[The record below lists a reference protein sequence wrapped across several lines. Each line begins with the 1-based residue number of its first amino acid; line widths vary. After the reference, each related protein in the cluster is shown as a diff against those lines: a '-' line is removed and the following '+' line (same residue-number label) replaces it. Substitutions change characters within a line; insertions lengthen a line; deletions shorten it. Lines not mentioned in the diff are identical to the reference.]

1 MSTASITT
9 SLGTPIESA
18 LLGNAK
24 SAMFAAVEI
33 HNKPI
38 FLYRYEV
45 CTLLAVN
52 AWELALKAYI
62 AKEVKSVKLIK
73 KDGTAKPFLEC
84 VACASSE
91 IGTAFDAIRYNL
103 EILYEYRNK
112 IAHFYAEDMG
122 VIVLG
127 LLKAS
132 VLFFVEFIEEHFG
145 VKLYEEA
152 NLILLPIGFTKPVS
166 PLDFISNQSSVKHC
180 SAEVKSFLQR
190 IKKSSEALQSQGIDE
205 SVIVNYSIA
214 LLNESRIKN
223 ADLTA
228 AINNALPQGDVIA
241 VHNVISAAQLT
252 NEPSAKLV
260 RLSEESV
267 FSNIFTETYADV
279 LRTAR
284 ERFVNFLQNTRFNQ
298 IMCELKKNPSIKKT
312 RLLNPKNP
320 NGGGKDFYHKRIYDE
335 LAKHYT
341 PNRVPAVPATTRAQ
355 ITH

>member
-1 MSTASITT
+1 MSTASVTT
-9 SLGTPIESA
+9 SPGISIEAA

-24 SAMFAAVEI
+24 HAMFAAVEV

-38 FLYRYEV
+38 FPYRYEV

-62 AKEVKSVKLIK
+62 VKEVKSVKLIK
-73 KDGTAKPFLEC
+73 KDGTAKPFSEC
-84 VACASSE
+84 LACASSE
-91 IGTAFDAIRYNL
+91 IGKSFDPIRYNL

-112 IAHFYAEDMG
+112 TAHFYAEDMG

-132 VLFFVEFIEEHFG
+132 VLFFAEFIEEHFG
-145 VKLYEEA
+145 VKLYEQA
-152 NLILLPIGFTKPVS
+152 NLMLLPIGFTRPVS
-166 PLDFISNQSSVKHC
+166 PLDFISNQSAAKHC

-190 IKKSSEALQSQGIDE
+190 IRKSSEALQSQGIDE

-267 FSNIFTETYADV
+267 FSSIFTETYADV

-284 ERFVNFLQNTRFNQ
+284 ERFVDFLQNARFNQ
-298 IMCELKKNPSIKKT
+298 IMTELKKNPSIKKT

-341 PNRVPAVPATTRAQ
+341 PNRVPAMPATTKAQ

>member
-1 MSTASITT
+1 MSTVSATT
-9 SLGTPIESA
+9 SASATIDAA

-38 FLYRYEV
+38 FPFRYEV

-52 AWELALKAYI
+52 AWELSLKAYI
-62 AKEVKSVKLIK
+62 AKKVRSVNLLKR
-73 KDGTAKPFLEC
+73 DGTAKPFPEC
-84 VACASSE
+84 IACVSSE
-91 IGTAFDAIRYNL
+91 IGKPFEPIRHNL

-112 IAHFYAEDMG
+112 IAHFYSEEMD
-122 VIVLG
+122 VVVLG

-132 VLFFVEFIEEHFG
+132 VLFFTEFIEEHFG
-145 VKLYEEA
+145 EKLYEEA
-152 NLILLPIGFTKPVS
+152 HLILLPIGFTKPVS
-166 PLDFISNQSSVKHC
+166 PLDFISNQSALKRC
-180 SAEVKSFLQR
+180 SAEVKSFLQM
-190 IKKSSEALQSQGIDE
+190 IKKSSEELQSQGIDE

-214 LLNESRIKN
+214 LVNESRIKN

-228 AINNALPQGDVIA
+228 AINNSVPQGNTFAIHNIIA
-241 VHNVISAAQLT
+241 TPHLT
-252 NEPSAKLV
+252 NDPSAKQV

-284 ERFVNFLQNTRFNQ
+284 ERFADFLQNDRFNR
-298 IMCELKKNPSIKKT
+298 IMRELKKNPSIKKT

-335 LAKHYT
+335 LATYYT
-341 PNRVPAVPATTRAQ
+341 PISVGTVAASAKAQ
-355 ITH
+355 VTH

>member
-1 MSTASITT
+1 MSTVS
-9 SLGTPIESA
+9 GTRVETA

-24 SAMFAAVEI
+24 SAMFAAVEV

-38 FLYRYEV
+38 FPYRYEV
-45 CTLLAVN
+45 CTLLTIN

-62 AKEVKSVKLIK
+62 AREVKSVKLIK
-73 KDGTAKPFLEC
+73 NDGTAKPFSEC

-91 IGTAFDAIRYNL
+91 VGRPFEPTRYNL

-112 IAHFYAEDMG
+112 IAHFYSEDLG

-127 LLKAS
+127 LLKAC
-132 VLFFVEFIEEHFG
+132 VLFFTGFVEEHFG

-152 NLILLPIGFTKPVS
+152 NLILLPIGFAKPVS
-166 PLDFISNQSSVKHC
+166 PLDFICNQSASKHC

-190 IKKSSEALQSQGIDE
+190 IKKSSEELQSQGIDE
-205 SVIVNYSIA
+205 SVIVNYSMA
-214 LLNESRIKN
+214 LFNESRIKN

-228 AINNALPQGDVIA
+228 AINNSIPQGNVIA
-241 VHNVISAAQLT
+241 VHNVISEARLT
-252 NEPSAKLV
+252 DDPLAKQV
-260 RLSEESV
+260 RLSEDSI

-284 ERFVNFLQNTRFNQ
+284 ESFADFLQNTRFNR
-298 IMCELKKNPSIKKT
+298 IMGELKKNPSIKKT

-335 LAKHYT
+335 LAKHYA
-341 PNRVPAVPATTRAQ
+341 PNPGPAMPATTKAQ

>member
-1 MSTASITT
+1 MSTALVTT
-9 SLGTPIESA
+9 SPRTPIGEA

-24 SAMFAAVEI
+24 YAMFAAVEI

-38 FLYRYEV
+38 FPYRYEV
-45 CTLLAVN
+45 CTLLVVN
-52 AWELALKAYI
+52 AWELALKAYV
-62 AKEVKSVKLIK
+62 ANAVKSVKLIK
-73 KDGTAKPFLEC
+73 RDGTAKPFLEC
-84 VACASSE
+84 VPCVSSE
-91 IGTAFDAIRYNL
+91 IGKPFEPIRYNL
-103 EILYEYRNK
+103 EILYDYRNN
-112 IAHFYAEDMG
+112 IAHFYAEDLG

-132 VLFFVEFIEEHFG
+132 VLFFSGFIEENFG

-152 NLILLPIGFTKPVS
+152 NLILMPIGFTKPLS
-166 PLDFISNQSSVKHC
+166 PLDFISNQSAVKHC

-190 IKKSSEALQSQGIDE
+190 IKKSSEDLQSQGIDE

-228 AINNALPQGDVIA
+228 AINNSLPQGDVIA

-267 FSNIFTETYADV
+267 FSSIFTETYADV
-279 LRTAR
+279 LRTVR
-284 ERFVNFLQNTRFNQ
+284 ERFVDFLQNARFNQ
-298 IMCELKKNPSIKKT
+298 IMSELKKNPSLKKT

-320 NGGGKDFYHKRIYDE
+320 SGGGKDFYHKRIYVE

-341 PNRVPAVPATTRAQ
+341 QNRVPMMPATAKGQVTQ
-355 ITH
+355 